1 MRISGPLDT
10 LVTSATG
17 THAVAVV
24 REAVSN
30 VVRHA
35 GASTVTVTV
44 EAGQDLRVEVVDDGT
59 GIDPDAARSGLRNL
73 EERARE
79 CGGRFAVTA
88 APGRGTRL
96 SWHVPL

>member
-1 MRISGPLDT
+1 ML
-10 LVTSATG
+10 AW
-17 THAVAVV
+17 VAGSRGGLPEGGVLLK
-24 REAVSN
+24 APKP
-30 VVRHA
+30 
-35 GASTVTVTV
+35 
-44 EAGQDLRVEVVDDGT
+44 GQDLRVEGGDDGT